1 MKRTSQRRWTEVI
14 HFSRT
19 GVPPVRPLKKATAGP
34 AVQPYLGMPVRKLL
48 VGRDR
53 RARRELQDSGFRL
66 FQQSAV
72 RCAFLILSLLIL
84 PAGLRGAPG
93 ALDTGF
99 GVGGLIA
106 QPLNAGAIAVACQ
119 PDGRILV
126 AGGFGVARLLQDG
139 SLDASFG
146 FGGQVTFSTSN
157 QLFTV
162 GALVLQPDGKIVVAV
177 GSIVARLLASGE
189 LDPNFGT
196 GGVARW
202 PVLTNRFDTV
212 TALALQPDG
221 KIIASGFSNLQ
232 TGGGHGFLVVRFTV
246 AGVSDPTF
254 GSGGRALAPFGG
266 TLVFG
271 RAVALQDDGGI
282 VIGGGVLAGRLAFG
296 LARFT
301 ATGELDAG
309 FGTGGELV
317 LPIVGTTF
325 SQVTSLALQSAGR
338 IIAAGSAI
346 STNPA
351 FAMVRLNPDGS
362 LDETFGVQGIQ
373 RTNFFP
379 GSSDLGTAVA
389 VLPDDKII
397 VAGSTGRPAFGRQIA
412 LACYTVD
419 GSLDSSFGQG
429 GLVTTQF
436 PLSIADFANALA
448 LVGDGRIILAGSTPF
463 NAGTNSC
470 ALVRY
475 HLNDLAVTESA
486 TTNLVAVG
494 DTLYYN
500 ILVEN
505 NRPAGVTGVRVTD
518 SLPSSV
524 QFESAF
530 SGQGTCTNI
539 GDQVICDLG
548 SLASGGQ
555 AVVTIF
561 ASMRTTAHLSNRVL
575 VSANETDPG
584 LTNSATTV
592 PTIDP
597 LREQPHNLAVTALR
611 APKRVMLNARHP
623 VITQWVAAEIQN
635 RSPSVE
641 QITNLTDVVTLEVQA
656 LTNSCPDLVPVLLT
670 HAPQPRLPLLLQ
682 PKAKL
687 SVYFSVTFSMNCVP
701 DANATTPSA
710 AHNDY
715 VYRATVHQEVVN
727 DNRDTYPPDDVC
739 PRAALGKVTTVGGI
753 IKDLGCGGKIYGG
766 KFGAPVVTD
775 VIVK

>member
-1 MKRTSQRRWTEVI
+1 MGTE
-14 HFSRT
+14 T
-19 GVPPVRPLKKATAGP
+19 GGTPVPLPP
-34 AVQPYLGMPVRKLL
+34 QPRSVL
-48 VGRDR
+48 
-53 RARRELQDSGFRL
+53 
-66 FQQSAV
+66 
-72 RCAFLILSLLIL
+72 FLIKSFQTFLSVRTFLVLCLLAL
-84 PAGLRGAPG
+84 PAILCGAPG

-99 GVGGLIA
+99 GVGGLVA
-106 QPLNAGAIAVACQ
+106 QPLNNGAIAVACQ
-119 PDGRILV
+119 PDGRIV
-126 AGGFGVARLLQDG
+126 VVGGFGVARLLQDG

-157 QLFTV
+157 QSLTV

-177 GSIVARLLASGE
+177 GSVVARLLSSGE
-189 LDPNFGT
+189 FDPNFGN

-202 PVLTNRFDTV
+202 PVATNRSDTV

-221 KIIASGFSNLQ
+221 KIIASGFSSLQ
-232 TGGGHGFLVVRFTV
+232 TSSDHAFLAVRFT
-246 AGVSDPTF
+246 ADGASDPAF
-254 GSGGRALAPFGG
+254 GSGGRALAPFGSD
-266 TLVFG
+266 LAIG
-271 RAVALQDDGGI
+271 RVVAVQGDGGI
-282 VIGGGVLAGRLAFG
+282 VVGGGVLAGRLAFG

-301 ATGELDAG
+301 PTGSLDAG

-317 LPIVGTTF
+317 LPFAGTTF
-325 SQVTSLALQSAGR
+325 SEVTSLAFQSDGR
-338 IIAAGSAI
+338 MIAAGSVI

-362 LDETFGVQGIQ
+362 LDETFGVQGRQ

-379 GSSDLGTAVA
+379 GSSDMGAAVA

-397 VAGSTGRPAFGRQIA
+397 VAGSTGRPALGRQIA
-412 LACYTVD
+412 LARYD
-419 GSLDSSFGQG
+419 ANGNLDSSFGQG
-429 GLVTTQF
+429 GLVATQF

-475 HLNDLAVTESA
+475 HLNDLAVLASA
-486 TTNLVAVG
+486 TTNRVAVG

-505 NRPAGVTGVRVTD
+505 NRSGGVTGVRVTD

-530 SGQGTCTNI
+530 TGQGTCTNF
-539 GDQVICDLG
+539 GNSVVCDFG

-555 AVVTIF
+555 AELTIF
-561 ASMRTTAHLSNRVL
+561 ASMRATAHLTNHGL

-584 LTNSATTV
+584 LTNSAAV
-592 PTIDP
+592 SPTIDP
-597 LREQPHNLAVTALR
+597 LREQPHNLAITALR
-611 APKRVMLNARHP
+611 VPKRVRLSANHP
-623 VITQWVAAEIQN
+623 TLTQLVAVEIQN

-641 QITNLTDVVTLEVQA
+641 QITNLAGVVTLEVQA
-656 LTNSCPDLVPVLLT
+656 LSNSCPDLVPVLL
-670 HAPQPRLPLLLQ
+670 ARSPQPRLPLFLQ

-687 SVYFSVTFSMNCVP
+687 SVYFTVTFSTNCVP
-701 DANATTPSA
+701 DAKATTQSA

-715 VYRATVHQEVVN
+715 VYGAMVHQEVVN
-727 DNRDTYPPDDVC
+727 DYRDTFPADDVC
-739 PRAALGKVTTVGGI
+739 PRAALGKVTTAGGTI
-753 IKDLGCGGKIYGG
+753 QDLGCGGKIYGG

>member
-1 MKRTSQRRWTEVI
+1 MARCGLKQR
-14 HFSRT
+14 F
-19 GVPPVRPLKKATAGP
+19 
-34 AVQPYLGMPVRKLL
+34 QKLQR
-48 VGRDR
+48 V
-53 RARRELQDSGFRL
+53 S
-66 FQQSAV
+66 V
-72 RCAFLILSLLIL
+72 WLLCLLAL
-84 PAGLRGAPG
+84 PAILCGAPG

-99 GVGGLIA
+99 GVGGILA
-106 QPLNAGAIAVACQ
+106 QPLNSGAIAVACQ

-146 FGGQVTFSTSN
+146 FEGQVTFGSSN
-157 QLFTV
+157 QSITV

-177 GSIVARLLASGE
+177 GSAVARLLASGA

-202 PVLTNRFDTV
+202 PVLTNRYDTV
-212 TALALQPDG
+212 TALGLQPDG
-221 KIIASGFSNLQ
+221 KIIASGFSSLQ
-232 TGGGHGFLVVRFTV
+232 TGGDHGFLVVRFT
-246 AGVSDPTF
+246 ADGASDPTF
-254 GSGGRALAPFGG
+254 GSGGRALASFGSD
-266 TLVFG
+266 LAIG
-271 RAVALQDDGGI
+271 RAVALQGDGGI
-282 VIGGGVLAGRLAFG
+282 VVGGGVLAGRLAFG

-301 ATGELDAG
+301 ATGELDGG
-309 FGTGGELV
+309 FGTAGELV

-362 LDETFGVQGIQ
+362 LDETFGNQGIQ
-373 RTNFFP
+373 QANFFP
-379 GSSDLGTAVA
+379 GSSDLGMAVA

-412 LACYTVD
+412 LARYTVD

-436 PLSIADFANALA
+436 PLSVADFANALA

-475 HLNDLAVTESA
+475 HLTDLGVVETAN
-486 TTNLVAVG
+486 TNLVAVG

-500 ILVEN
+500 VLVEN
-505 NRPAGVTGVRVTD
+505 DRAGGVTGVRVTG

-524 QFESAF
+524 HFQSVF

-555 AVVTIF
+555 ATVTIF
-561 ASMRTTAHLSNRVL
+561 ASMHATAHLTNHV
-575 VSANETDPG
+575 VVAANETDPG
-584 LTNSATTV
+584 LTNSAAAA

-623 VITQWVAAEIQN
+623 VITQWVAVEIQN

-641 QITNLTDVVTLEVQA
+641 PITNLAGVVTLEVQA
-656 LTNSCPDLVPVLLT
+656 LSNSCPDLVPVLLT

-687 SVYFSVTFSMNCVP
+687 SVYFSVTFSTNCVP
-701 DANATTPSA
+701 DAKATTQSA

-727 DNRDTYPPDDVC
+727 DNRDTYPLDDVC
-739 PRAALGKVTTVGGI
+739 PRAALGKVTTTGGI

-766 KFGAPVVTD
+766 KFGASVVTD

>member
-1 MKRTSQRRWTEVI
+1 MKRAMQRRWTDVI
-14 HFSRT
+14 YFSGT
-19 GVPPVRPLKKATAGP
+19 GVPP
-34 AVQPYLGMPVRKLL
+34 LL
-48 VGRDR
+48 RT
-53 RARRELQDSGFRL
+53 
-66 FQQSAV
+66 
-72 RCAFLILSLLIL
+72 FLVLCLLAL
-84 PAGLRGAPG
+84 PAILCGAPG
-93 ALDTGF
+93 SLDTGF
-99 GVGGLIA
+99 GVGGLLA

-146 FGGQVTFSTSN
+146 PGGQVTFGSSN
-157 QLFTV
+157 QSITV

-177 GSIVARLLASGE
+177 GSAVARLLAAGE

-202 PVLTNRFDTV
+202 PVVTNRYDTV
-212 TALALQPDG
+212 TALGLQPDG

-232 TGGGHGFLVVRFTV
+232 TGGDHGFLVVRFT
-246 AGVSDPTF
+246 ADGASDPAF
-254 GSGGRALAPFGG
+254 GSGGRALASFGSN
-266 TLVFG
+266 LAIG
-271 RAVALQDDGGI
+271 RAVALQGDGGI
-282 VIGGGVLAGRLAFG
+282 VVGGGVLAGRLAFG

-325 SQVTSLALQSAGR
+325 SQVTSLAFQSDGR

-351 FAMVRLNPDGS
+351 FAMVRLNPGGS
-362 LDETFGVQGIQ
+362 LDESFGVQGIQ
-373 RTNFFP
+373 RENFFP
-379 GSSDLGTAVA
+379 GSSDLGAAVA

-412 LACYTVD
+412 LARYDAT
-419 GSLDSSFGQG
+419 GSLDRSFGQG

-436 PLSIADFANALA
+436 PLSVADFANALA
-448 LVGDGRIILAGSTPF
+448 LVGDGRIILAGSTPL

-475 HLNDLAVTESA
+475 HLNNLGVVETA
-486 TTNLVAVG
+486 TTNLVAVE

-505 NRPAGVTGVRVTD
+505 DRPAGVTGVRVTD
-518 SLPSSV
+518 QLPSSV
-524 QFESAF
+524 HFQSVFT
-530 SGQGTCTNI
+530 GQGTCTNI
-539 GDQVICDLG
+539 GDQVTCDLG

-555 AVVTIF
+555 AEVTIF
-561 ASMRTTAHLSNRVL
+561 ASMRATAHLSNRVL

-584 LTNSATTV
+584 LTNSATAA
-592 PTIDP
+592 PTINP

-611 APKRVMLNARHP
+611 APKRVRLSARHP
-623 VITQWVAAEIQN
+623 VIAQLVAVEIQN
-635 RSPSVE
+635 RSPIAE
-641 QITNLTDVVTLEVQA
+641 LITNLTGVVTLEVQA
-656 LTNSCPDLVPVLLT
+656 LSNSCPDLVPVLLT
-670 HAPQPRLPLLLQ
+670 QSPQRRLPLLLQ

-687 SVYFSVTFSMNCVP
+687 SVYFSVTFSTNCVL
-701 DANATTPSA
+701 DAKATTQSA

-715 VYRATVHQEVVN
+715 VFGAMVHQEVVN
-727 DNRDTYPPDDVC
+727 DYRDTYPADDVC
-739 PRAALGKVTTVGGI
+739 PRAALGKVTTAGSTI
-753 IKDLGCGGKIYGG
+753 RDLGCGGKIYGG